1 MTYALTHRHRGSECR
16 GGPEKV
22 GRLKEQVKN
31 TEREYLDFEEEKH
44 LVKWAKQP
52 GLVRVS
58 RSHQLRQ
65 FRLDN
70 SLL

>member
-1 MTYALTHRHRGSECR
+1 MTYALIHRHRGSECR
-16 GGPEKV
+16 GGPGKV
-22 GRLKEQVKN
+22 GRLKEKVKN
-31 TEREYLDFEEEKH
+31 TEREYLDFEEEH

-65 FRLDN
+65 FRPDN